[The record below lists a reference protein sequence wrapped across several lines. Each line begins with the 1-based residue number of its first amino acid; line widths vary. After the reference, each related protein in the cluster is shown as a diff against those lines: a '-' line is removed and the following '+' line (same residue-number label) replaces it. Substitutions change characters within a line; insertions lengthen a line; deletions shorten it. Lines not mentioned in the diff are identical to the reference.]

1 MLLYFWLNKC
11 SLDADDRLQNI
22 YLYTLL
28 YMLNWELDYVALF
41 VFHEKNK
48 SWVCMK
54 ANKKLPEFF
63 I

>member
-1 MLLYFWLNKC
+1 MRMIDFKTF
-11 SLDADDRLQNI
+11 I
-22 YLYTLL
+22 YTLS
-28 YMLNWELDYVALF
+28 YIMLNWELDYVALF